1 MSGKENDSEY
11 YEAMLDLMEW
21 IWGKGFMAPGGE
33 GNVDRLVGGRDIREK
48 RVLDVGS
55 GLGGPAF
62 VLARKFDA
70 QVTGTDLE
78 PHLVARAN
86 DRARALGLDGQVEFI
101 QVQAG
106 PMEFADDTFDL
117 AVSSGAITQTADKLG
132 IFSEIFRVL
141 KPGGALSCYDWM
153 KDEGDYSP
161 DMLRWFELEGL
172 TYAMETLERH
182 GEILAEAGFIDI
194 DLEDASDWYRTEC
207 RREYELLSGEGYD
220 DVVRL
225 IGRTDA
231 DHLIESWKMMA
242 YLCENGE
249 MRQGYCRAVKPQVGN

>member
-1 MSGKENDSEY
+1 MSGKENESEY
-11 YEAMLDLMEW
+11 YEAMLDLLEW

-101 QVQAG
+101 QVQTG
-106 PMEFADDTFDL
+106 PMEFANDTFDL

-231 DHLIESWKMMA
+231 DHLIESW
-242 YLCENGE
+242 
-249 MRQGYCRAVKPQVGN
+249 